1 MHEQPGRS
9 VPLRGTGEGGRAFG
23 AAPLLPPPC
32 PHSSLSCL
40 LLLKSARH
48 ELPACTW
55 LQPGFPC
62 VLHPGRHIRRPA
74 GYLSPLQLRGHNPK
88 TGQGDGPLRLPAS
101 AAVRSSSPT
110 PPGRP
115 LRTRQAPPNPF
126 GFRAIRLG
134 SDGEGQRLRLLRP
147 CRPERLHR
155 AG

>member
-9 VPLRGTGEGGRAFG
+9 VPLRGTGEGGRASG
-23 AAPLLPPPC
+23 AAPRLPPSCQNAC
-32 PHSSLSCL
+32 PSCL
-40 LLLKSARH
+40 ILLKSERH

-110 PPGRP
+110 PPGRL
-115 LRTRQAPPNPF
+115 LRTRRAPPNPF
-126 GFRAIRLG
+126 GFRADARV
-134 SDGEGQRLRLLRP
+134 
-147 CRPERLHR
+147 
-155 AG
+155 

>member
-9 VPLRGTGEGGRAFG
+9 VPLRGTGEGGRASG
-23 AAPLLPPPC
+23 AAPRLPPSCQNAC
-32 PHSSLSCL
+32 PSCL
-40 LLLKSARH
+40 ILLKSERH

-101 AAVRSSSPT
+101 VAVRSSSPT
-110 PPGRP
+110 PPGRL
-115 LRTRQAPPNPF
+115 LRTRRAPPNPF
-126 GFRAIRLG
+126 GFRADARV
-134 SDGEGQRLRLLRP
+134 
-147 CRPERLHR
+147 
-155 AG
+155 